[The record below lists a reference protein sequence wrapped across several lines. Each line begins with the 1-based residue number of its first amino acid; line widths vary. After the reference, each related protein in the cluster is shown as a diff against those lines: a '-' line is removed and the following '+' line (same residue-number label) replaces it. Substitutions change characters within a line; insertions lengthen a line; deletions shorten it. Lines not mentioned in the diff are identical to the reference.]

1 MEVKEVINFLEKAK
15 EHTYSSQDKYY
26 LSMAID
32 TLWHM
37 KECGCFNH

>member
-15 EHTYSSQDKYY
+15 GHTYSSKDKYY

-32 TLWHM
+32 TLYIM
-37 KECGCFNH
+37 KECGCFNR